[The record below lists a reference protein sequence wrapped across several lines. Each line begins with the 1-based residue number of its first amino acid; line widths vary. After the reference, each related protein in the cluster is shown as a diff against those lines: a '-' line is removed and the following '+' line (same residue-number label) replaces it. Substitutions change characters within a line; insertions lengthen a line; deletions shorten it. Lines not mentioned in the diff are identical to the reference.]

1 MKKCIGTGGFL
12 RKEGAQLAAI
22 KHGHSLALYCALRHQ
37 DDFSAGIIAAVNH
50 NGDNDSTGAVTGNI
64 LRASDPKACKD
75 LGRLVKGFD
84 SKVWDKV
91 CYDVVKA
98 GNRAKFAQNEAL
110 RDALLAT
117 GDAILAEAAPN
128 DKKWGIVMTA
138 AVAEKTPQ
146 ADWNGKNLLGKVLM
160 ELREEFRRGEA

>member
-1 MKKCIGTGGFL
+1 ML
-12 RKEGAQLAAI
+12 
-22 KHGHSLALYCALRHQ
+22 
-37 DDFSAGIIAAVNH
+37 
-50 NGDNDSTGAVTGNI
+50 
-64 LRASDPKACKD
+64 
-75 LGRLVKGFD
+75 
-84 SKVWDKV
+84 DKV

-98 GNRAKFAQNEAL
+98 GNRAKFAQNKAL

-128 DKKWGIVMTA
+128 DKKWGIGMTA
-138 AVAEKTPQ
+138 VVAEKTPQ

>member
-1 MKKCIGTGGFL
+1 MGQ
-12 RKEGAQLAAI
+12 R
-22 KHGHSLALYCALRHQ
+22 
-37 DDFSAGIIAAVNH
+37 
-50 NGDNDSTGAVTGNI
+50 
-64 LRASDPKACKD
+64 
-75 LGRLVKGFD
+75 
-84 SKVWDKV
+84 V

-98 GNRAKFAQNEAL
+98 GNRAKFAQNKAL
-110 RDALLAT
+110 CDALLAT